1 MYSTATSLEM
11 RSKNIVELCFY
22 EGRNYFLSFFIF
34 LSRGHLVRGHFLWV
48 PTLDFLAGW
57 QLATGTES
65 FMGVPTMAKL
75 LNEKT
80 SQNKNF

>member
-1 MYSTATSLEM
+1 MKAGT
-11 RSKNIVELCFY
+11 IFY
-22 EGRNYFLSFFIF
+22 FFIF

-65 FMGVPTMAKL
+65 FIKGVPTKAKL

-80 SQNKNF
+80 SQNKKFVTYVFSDQVSVSIRII